1 MEKSNSTGEAGF
13 KMRTI
18 ARFLTACLISC
29 AIYFCLMPI
38 VCAQISSAQ
47 PQSNKTKSEPLKI
60 KIEHTTMLRSPF
72 VDLKA
77 GESVTRKAPTKGS
90 DDWILLPSWLPG
102 KWRSYSAT
110 EIESRDLV
118 SGIDVE
124 ANKSLPV
131 GELETFGFQMDS
143 ARQIWTPAEYP
154 EPISVFENSS
164 SGSNDSRV
172 YRSLA
177 LISAGPARVQFRC
190 TDHVL
195 NLDPKSNKFKSTYS
209 KESICTYVLMA
220 PDLIVKYS
228 DAMTYDASGHQIKQ
242 SKISAFCKKE
252 DPFEV
257 VSEVGMRNLKVS
269 LAKYL
274 EHQGMADLARGM

>member
-1 MEKSNSTGEAGF
+1 
-13 KMRTI
+13 MRTI
-18 ARFLTACLISC
+18 TRLLTACLIFC
-29 AIYFCLMPI
+29 EVYFCCLSF
-38 VCAQISSAQ
+38 VSAENLPTQ
-47 PQSNKTKSEPLKI
+47 PQSNKLKSEPLKI

-77 GESVTRKAPTKGS
+77 GESVTRKTPAKGS
-90 DDWILLPSWLPG
+90 DDWILLPNWLSG

-154 EPISVFENSS
+154 EPISNFGNSS

-172 YRSLA
+172 YRSLI
-177 LISAGPARVQFRC
+177 LLSAGPARVQFRC

-220 PDLIVKYS
+220 PDVIAKYS
-228 DAMTYDASGHQIKQ
+228 DAMSYDASGHQIKQ

-252 DPFEV
+252 EPFEV